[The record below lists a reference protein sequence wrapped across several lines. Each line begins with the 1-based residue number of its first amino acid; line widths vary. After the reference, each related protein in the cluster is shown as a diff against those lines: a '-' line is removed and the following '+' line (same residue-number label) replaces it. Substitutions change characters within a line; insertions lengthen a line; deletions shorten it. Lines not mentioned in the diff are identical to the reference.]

1 MTIPDTSSAAF
12 FEAKYRSESD
22 PWNFLQSPYECARY
36 DAILNALRGYHYHRA
51 FEPGCSIG
59 VLTIRLA
66 NICDEIE
73 ASDVSHTAVRET
85 RKRCENLSNVRIRC
99 CSLSEQQDFG
109 RFDLLVLSEIGYYFR
124 APEWRRISERCVA
137 TMNSG
142 STLLAAHWLGN
153 SRDHQMSGDKVH
165 EILASNTKLLLD
177 HSERHEFFRIDR
189 WIRS

>member
-1 MTIPDTSSAAF
+1 MTIPDTSTAAF

-36 DAILNALRGYHYHRA
+36 DAILNNLHGRHYHRA

-59 VLTIRLA
+59 ALTVRLA

-73 ASDVSHTAVRET
+73 AIDFSITAVQKARQ
-85 RKRCENLSNVRIRC
+85 RCEVFSNVRIRC
-99 CSLSEQQDFG
+99 CSLSKEQNFG
-109 RFDLLVLSEIGYYFR
+109 QFDLVLLSEIGYYFR
-124 APEWRRISERCVA
+124 PPDWRELTQRWVA

-153 SRDHQMSGDKVH
+153 SPDHQMSGDEVH
-165 EILASNTKLLLD
+165 NIVGGNAALHLE
-177 HSERHEFFRIDR
+177 HSERHELFRIDR
-189 WIRS
+189 WIRT